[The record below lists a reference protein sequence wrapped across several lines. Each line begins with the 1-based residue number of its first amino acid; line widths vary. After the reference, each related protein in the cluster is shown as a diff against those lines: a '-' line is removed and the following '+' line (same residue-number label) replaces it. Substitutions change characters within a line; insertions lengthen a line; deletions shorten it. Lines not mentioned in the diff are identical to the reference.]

1 MTSAEIS
8 AKQYKKAADFVR
20 LAQKRVP
27 KIIKAI
33 RGLHPLASANY
44 FYTEEQVE
52 RILSALQVEI
62 IVLKDVLGKKK
73 QDNEV
78 DFKL

>member
-1 MTSAEIS
+1 MNDKNE
-8 AKQYKKAADFVR
+8 KKEADFVR

-44 FYTEEQVE
+44 VYTEEQVSK
-52 RILSALQVEI
+52 ILTALHDELI
-62 IVLKDVLGKKK
+62 TLTDVLDKK
-73 QDNEV
+73 QQNNDV